1 MPRPLAEQVVVI
13 TGAAN
18 GIGRATAFEF
28 ARRGATVVL
37 ADQEHAALATAAAEV
52 ARLGARQAAVVTDI
66 GNEVEVERLVQ
77 TVVEQFG
84 RVDTWVNNAAV
95 SAYGTVADMTVGEIE
110 RVIQVDLLGPI
121 YCIKAILPV
130 MQRQGEGTII
140 TVASVVAERAVPLQ
154 APYCAAKHGL
164 KGFTEALRLELAR
177 DHPGIAVTLV
187 LPGPINTP
195 FFNHARS
202 KMGVMPRPMP
212 PVYTAELV
220 AEVILFAA
228 EHRRRDLV
236 VGGAGKALIV
246 LQRLSPALTD
256 WLMLRGQV
264 AFTQQQTDRPPSA
277 RDSLFAP
284 VGGEGKIAGDFG
296 GQTVAASPYTRHL
309 ELYPRRKRALLAA
322 TAAGAIALLRR
333 AGR

>member
-28 ARRGATVVL
+28 ARRGATVML

-66 GNEVEVERLVQ
+66 GNEVEVGRLVQ
-77 TVVEQFG
+77 TAVEQFG

-154 APYCAAKHGL
+154 APYCAA
-164 KGFTEALRLELAR
+164 
-177 DHPGIAVTLV
+177 
-187 LPGPINTP
+187 
-195 FFNHARS
+195 
-202 KMGVMPRPMP
+202 
-212 PVYTAELV
+212 
-220 AEVILFAA
+220 
-228 EHRRRDLV
+228 
-236 VGGAGKALIV
+236 
-246 LQRLSPALTD
+246 
-256 WLMLRGQV
+256 
-264 AFTQQQTDRPPSA
+264 
-277 RDSLFAP
+277 
-284 VGGEGKIAGDFG
+284 
-296 GQTVAASPYTRHL
+296 
-309 ELYPRRKRALLAA
+309 
-322 TAAGAIALLRR
+322 
-333 AGR
+333 